1 MILINGQ
8 EVHPATTAPI
18 RYSLVSPHLVY
29 ERVQASSADVPTFPA
44 SAANRRAFG
53 FWDEPQAGNY
63 LPEFLYQHFAGG
75 ELIREG
81 YFVLTEG
88 SNATGYKGGVT
99 DKLGLFFGELQ
110 DVSLQQIDF
119 GTLAM
124 PGTLTP
130 TLSDGLGAACAFPEI
145 ENDFFYGN
153 AAASTRVNEYFSGA
167 YQTSPKVPM
176 FFVSWILKRIAQLT
190 GTTIEGDFFDH
201 IDWNLLLL
209 VNMREVRTGTIEV
222 RNHLP
227 NLTLAQ
233 FILELRK
240 VMNLKM
246 TFLPVERRL
255 RLDFWEPSLLAPT
268 TLDWTDK
275 ASKSETKLPEPNT
288 RVQLSMAVDGA
299 DGLAKD
305 KPAALADWLSP
316 EVPGARNGIARI
328 DMAFSTLTLVAGKA
342 SCKQEGQSTLYGQE
356 TKPWAPRLLFWHGM
370 VSSNPTA
377 LPSRG
382 AFTLSPAS
390 LATTSW
396 AQTVAL
402 RQRMFYVQKELMLSE
417 VDLARLDFAEKI
429 HIEGVDYLLAQ
440 LDVSVPIKSV
450 ATALLI
456 GGV

>member
-1 MILINGQ
+1 MILINGK
-8 EVHPATTAPI
+8 EVHPATMAPI
-18 RYSLVSPHLVY
+18 RYSLVNPHLVY
-29 ERVQASSADVPTFPA
+29 ERVQTSSADIPIFPA
-44 SAANRRAFG
+44 SATNRKAFG
-53 FWDEPQAGNY
+53 FWDEPQTGNY

-88 SNATGYKGGVT
+88 SNASGYKGGVT
-99 DKLGLFFGELQ
+99 DKLGLFFGDLQ

-119 GTLAM
+119 GTLAV
-124 PGTLTP
+124 PGTLTS
-130 TLSDGLGAACAFPEI
+130 TLSDGLGEACAFPRI
-145 ENDFFYGN
+145 QNDFFYGN
-153 AAASTRVNEYFSGA
+153 AAASNMLNEYFSGA
-167 YQTSPKVPM
+167 YQASPKVPM
-176 FFVSWILKRIAQLT
+176 FFVKWVLKRIAQLT
-190 GTTIEGDFFDH
+190 DTTIEGDFFDH
-201 IDWNLLLL
+201 IDWNRLLLI
-209 VNMREVRTGTIEV
+209 NMREVRTSTIEV

-227 NLTLAQ
+227 NFTVAQ

-240 VMNLKM
+240 VMNLKL

-255 RLDFWEPSLLAPT
+255 RLDFWEPTLLAPT
-268 TLDWTDK
+268 TTDWTDK
-275 ASKSETKLPEPNT
+275 ASISETKIPEPNN
-288 RVQLSMAVDGA
+288 RVQLSMTVDGA

-316 EVPGARNGIARI
+316 EVPGARNGIATI
-328 DMAFSTLTLVAGKA
+328 TMGFSTLTLVAGQA
-342 SCKQEGQSTLYGQE
+342 ACKQEGQSTLYGQE

-370 VSSNPTA
+370 VSSKPTA

-382 AFTLSPAS
+382 GFTLSPTS

-402 RQRMFYVQKELMLSE
+402 RQRMFYVQKELMLNE
-417 VDLARLDFAEKI
+417 VDLARLDFARKI

-440 LDVSVPIKSV
+440 LDVAVPIKDV